1 MLRNVK
7 CSKGPNIIILHVIY
21 KLRCHVLLSSPCTVT
36 SLRAMAIKV
45 ANRMPLSFFFLNSFD
60 LLLLLDTLTPEMY
73 ASWLALSLE
82 VARFTIYEDERE
94 LIVTSVSSMW
104 FSKAINKGKPR
115 SKEAV
120 ISLRL
125 HIDHMNSNDKTKK
138 H

>member
-1 MLRNVK
+1 
-7 CSKGPNIIILHVIY
+7 
-21 KLRCHVLLSSPCTVT
+21 
-36 SLRAMAIKV
+36 
-45 ANRMPLSFFFLNSFD
+45 MPLSFFFLNSFD

-94 LIVTSVSSMW
+94 LIVTYVSSMW